1 MFLQEKRDSRPED
14 LESGLQ
20 PQPAKAADAPP
31 DESAP
36 APLAESGVAGH
47 RDFPDGGVQA
57 WLQVAGSFA
66 LYFNHLYGVFQNYY
80 ETELLAGTSA
90 SVISWVGSVQ
100 IFCFVAVA
108 VITGPLYDMGYCR
121 SLIIAGAAFETGGF
135 MLTSISTKFWQILLA
150 QGICVGLGMC
160 FISMPSMA
168 IVPLYF
174 GKRRARAM
182 ATATIGSGLGAAV
195 YPLIFQ
201 NLLAKVGFGWTIR
214 VLGFITLAMC
224 LFALFTLK
232 PRPNPE
238 KPAWQVKGFS
248 WRWFIDLSAFK
259 ELTYGYALAHGM
271 QGLTLFGY
279 LLTIMNASSIVGRI
293 VSSFVADKFG
303 SLDTYVVVLTFGG
316 ASIFY
321 WLSVVNIAGN
331 VAFVVLWVF
340 FSGGVV
346 SLTNVVLTGITPDLS
361 RLGTRLGMVSMIK
374 GLGGLIGPPISGA
387 VLDATGQYL
396 GVQLIAACGMMLTAV
411 VMLVLRLVVAGRLL
425 K

>member
-1 MFLQEKRDSRPED
+1 MYGGR
-14 LESGLQ
+14 GLLN
-20 PQPAKAADAPP
+20 
-31 DESAP
+31 S
-36 APLAESGVAGH
+36 
-47 RDFPDGGVQA
+47 
-57 WLQVAGSFA
+57 
-66 LYFNHLYGVFQNYY
+66 YGVFQNYY

-100 IFCFVAVA
+100 VFCFMAVA

-150 QGICVGLGMC
+150 QGICVGLGTC

-182 ATATIGSGLGAAV
+182 ATATVGSGLGAAV

-201 NLLAKVGFGWTIR
+201 NLLAKVGFGWTMR

-238 KPAWQVKGFS
+238 KPAWQVNGFS

-259 ELTYGYALAHGM
+259 EHTYVLYCIAIFFNNFSFFVPSYYMQGYALAHGM

-293 VSSFVADKFG
+293 VPSFVADKFG

-321 WLSVVNIAGN
+321 WLSVVNTAGN
-331 VAFVVLWVF
+331 VAFAVLWGF

-346 SLTNVVLTGITPDLS
+346 SLANVVLTGITPDLS

-411 VMLVLRLVVAGRLL
+411 LMLVLRLVVAGRLL
-425 K
+425 KQTKVKEEQAPSEKLSERQHDNDD